1 MQTDLSNVLA
11 QTGVAINVVEQV
23 MSGWAAISD
32 DLGNLLTMVKPDILV
47 ANQYIASLNE
57 KKIISKWKDLAE
69 AGMCQKFSYIVVGDP
84 ILPIRQSPGIKE
96 RLRTIFGAPLSR
108 RRPWLIWH
116 ASFVRRLVRRTEWG
130 TKYGTEARN
139 GGIISLSQ
147 VIEISLFVYYSRTR
161 RRLFIHFMHDRE
173 LKRSASS
180 FRVVNDSLL
189 SWNRRR
195 RSSSDEVV
203 QNPKSS

>member
-69 AGMCQKFSYIVVGDP
+69 AGTVAYPHPKH
-84 ILPIRQSPGIKE
+84 IRVFTH
-96 RLRTIFGAPLSR
+96 L
-108 RRPWLIWH
+108 
-116 ASFVRRLVRRTEWG
+116 
-130 TKYGTEARN
+130 
-139 GGIISLSQ
+139 
-147 VIEISLFVYYSRTR
+147 
-161 RRLFIHFMHDRE
+161 
-173 LKRSASS
+173 
-180 FRVVNDSLL
+180 
-189 SWNRRR
+189 
-195 RSSSDEVV
+195 
-203 QNPKSS
+203 